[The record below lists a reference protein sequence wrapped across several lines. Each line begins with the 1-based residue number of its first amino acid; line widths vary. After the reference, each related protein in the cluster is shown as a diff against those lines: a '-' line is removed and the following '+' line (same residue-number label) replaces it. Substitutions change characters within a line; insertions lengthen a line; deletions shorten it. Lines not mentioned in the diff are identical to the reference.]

1 MDWGRS
7 HLKCGILTGNEMHKL
22 CQRYTNLFVFLRVYR
37 TLPILGPSG
46 QKLSDPKSVR
56 SIRIRKQTAWRALV
70 FIEQLK
76 IVTIYEN

>member
-7 HLKCGILTGNEMHKL
+7 HLKCGILTGNEMHKLL

-46 QKLSDPKSVR
+46 QKLSDPKSEYVLLEYVNKLR
-56 SIRIRKQTAWRALV
+56 GGL
-70 FIEQLK
+70 
-76 IVTIYEN
+76 

>member
-37 TLPILGPSG
+37 ILPILGPSG
-46 QKLSDPKSVR
+46 QKLSDPKSEYVLLEYVNKLR
-56 SIRIRKQTAWRALV
+56 GGL
-70 FIEQLK
+70 
-76 IVTIYEN
+76 

>member
-1 MDWGRS
+1 
-7 HLKCGILTGNEMHKL
+7 MHKL

-37 TLPILGPSG
+37 ILPILGPSG
-46 QKLSDPKSVR
+46 QKLSDPKSEYVLLEYVNKLR
-56 SIRIRKQTAWRALV
+56 GGLLV